1 MVRIAW
7 GITGCGDK
15 IEQIASLMVELKKQ
29 YGLTVDIYISKN
41 AKLVL
46 KWYKLW
52 NMLEDEFYDIRVEVD
67 SNSPFLVGKLQT
79 GHYDMF
85 LVAPVTANS
94 TAKIA
99 SGISDTLLTNAVSQA
114 AKARVPIF
122 LYPPDNKPGELV
134 TILPGG
140 KNLTLYIRDI
150 DVENVNKIRKMDSIT
165 VLDNVEDIR
174 RIIEDFV
181 KNEASLAKN
190 HE

>member
-52 NMLEDEFYDIRVEVD
+52 NLLEDEFYDIRVEVD

-122 LYPPDNKPGELV
+122 LFPPDNKAGELV

-140 KNLTLYIRDI
+140 KELTLYIRDI

-165 VLDNVEDIR
+165 VLDSVEDIR
-174 RIIEDFV
+174 KVIEDFA
-181 KNEASLAKN
+181 KKEASLAKIP
-190 HE
+190 

>member
-15 IEQIASLMVELKKQ
+15 IEQIAALMVELKKKH
-29 YGLTVDIYISKN
+29 GLQVDIYTSKN

-52 NMLEDEFYDIRVEVD
+52 SMLEDEFYDIRSEVD
-67 SNSPFLVGKLQT
+67 ANSPFLVGKLQT

-85 LVAPVTANS
+85 LVAPVTANT

-99 SGISDTLLTNAVSQA
+99 YGIADTLITNAVAQG
-114 AKARVPIF
+114 AKAHVPIYLF
-122 LYPPDNKPGELV
+122 PPDNKPGELE

-140 KNLTLYIRDI
+140 KTLKLYIRDV
-150 DVENVNKIRKMDSIT
+150 DVENVNKIRKMESIT
-165 VLDNVEDIR
+165 VLDSVQDIR
-174 RIIEDFV
+174 KTIEEFV
-181 KNEASLAKN
+181 KQNSSQ
-190 HE
+190 

>member
-1 MVRIAW
+1 MAW

-15 IEQIASLMVELKKQ
+15 IEEIAHMMIDLKRQ
-29 YGLTVDIYISKN
+29 YNINADIYISKN

-52 NMLEDEFYDIRVEVD
+52 DLLEDEFYDIRVEVD

-99 SGISDTLLTNAVSQA
+99 GGIADTLITNAVSQG
-114 AKARVPIF
+114 AKARLPIYLF
-122 LYPPDNKPGELV
+122 PPDNKPGELE

-140 KNLTLYIRDI
+140 KKLTLYIRDV
-150 DVENVNKIRKMDSIT
+150 DVENVNKIRKMDGIT
-165 VLDNVEDIR
+165 VLESVPDIR
-174 RIIEDFV
+174 RVIEEYIRSHPDQ
-181 KNEASLAKN
+181 K
-190 HE
+190 

>member
-15 IEQIASLMVELKKQ
+15 IEEIAALMVELKRK
-29 YGLTVDIYISKN
+29 YNLNVDIYTSKN
-41 AKLVL
+41 AKLVV

-52 NMLEDEFYDIRVEVD
+52 DMLEDEFYDIRTEVD

-79 GHYDMF
+79 GHYDML

-99 SGISDTLLTNAVSQA
+99 NGIADTLLTNAVSQA
-114 AKARVPIF
+114 AKAHVPIYLF
-122 LYPPDNKPGELV
+122 PPDNKPGELE

-140 KNLTLYIRDI
+140 KKLTLYIRDI
-150 DVENVNKIRKMDSIT
+150 DVENVNKIKKMESIT
-165 VLDNVEDIR
+165 VLDSVQEIR
-174 RIIEDFV
+174 KTIEEVV
-181 KNEASLAKN
+181 KKFG
-190 HE
+190 

>member
-15 IEQIASLMVELKKQ
+15 IEEIAALMVELKRKHD
-29 YGLTVDIYISKN
+29 LTVDIYTSKS

-52 NMLEDEFYDIRVEVD
+52 GMLEDEFYDIRTEVD
-67 SNSPFLVGKLQT
+67 ANSPFLVGKLQT

-94 TAKIA
+94 ASKIA
-99 SGISDTLLTNAVSQA
+99 YGIGDTLLTNAVAQG
-114 AKARVPIF
+114 AKAHVPIYLF
-122 LYPPDNKPGELV
+122 PPDNKPGELE

-140 KNLTLYIRDI
+140 KRLTLYIREV
-150 DVENVNKIRKMDSIT
+150 DVENVNKIRKMESIT
-165 VLDNVEDIR
+165 VLDSVQDIR
-174 RIIEDFV
+174 MAVEELV
-181 KNEASLAKN
+181 KKN
-190 HE
+190 SQA

>member
-1 MVRIAW
+1 MI
-7 GITGCGDK
+7 D
-15 IEQIASLMVELKKQ
+15 LKRQ
-29 YGLTVDIYISKN
+29 YNINADIYISKN

-52 NMLEDEFYDIRVEVD
+52 DLLEDEFYDIRVEVD

-99 SGISDTLLTNAVSQA
+99 GGIADTLITNAVSQG
-114 AKARVPIF
+114 AKARLPIYLF
-122 LYPPDNKPGELV
+122 PPDNKPGELE

-140 KNLTLYIRDI
+140 KKLTLYIRDV
-150 DVENVNKIRKMDSIT
+150 DVENVNKIRKMDGIT
-165 VLDNVEDIR
+165 VLESVPDIR
-174 RIIEDFV
+174 RVIEEYIRSHPDQ
-181 KNEASLAKN
+181 K
-190 HE
+190 

>member
-15 IEQIASLMVELKKQ
+15 IEEIAALMIDLKRQ
-29 YGLTVDIYISKN
+29 YDLKVDVYVSKN
-41 AKLVL
+41 AVMVL
-46 KWYKLW
+46 KWYKLYDK
-52 NMLEDEFYDIRVEVD
+52 LKDEFFELRTEVN
-67 SNSPFLVGKLQT
+67 SNAPFLVGKLQT

-99 SGISDTLLTNAVSQA
+99 CGISDTLITNAVSQG
-114 AKARVPIF
+114 AKAMVPIYLF
-122 LYPPDNKPGELV
+122 PPDNKPGELT

-150 DVENVNKIRKMDSIT
+150 DVENVDKIRKMKSIT
-165 VLDNVEDIR
+165 VLDNVQDIR
-174 RIIEDFV
+174 RVVE
-181 KNEASLAKN
+181 EHAKK
-190 HE
+190 EKK

>member
-1 MVRIAW
+1 MVKIAW

-15 IEQIASLMVELKKQ
+15 IEEIARMMVDLKKQ
-29 YGLTVDIYISKN
+29 YDLHVDIYISKN

-52 NMLEDEFYDIRVEVD
+52 QKLEDEFYDIRVEVD

-99 SGISDTLLTNAVSQA
+99 YGISDTLITNAVSQG
-114 AKARVPIF
+114 AKARIPIY
-122 LYPPDNKPGELV
+122 LYPPDNKPGELE

-140 KNLTLYIRDI
+140 KKLTLYIRDV

-165 VLDNVEDIR
+165 VLENVSDIR
-174 RIIEDFV
+174 KVIEDYI
-181 KNEASLAKN
+181 KAHPETK
-190 HE
+190 